1 MSTLRTSQCDLMDF
15 FRESSFDPDERL
27 ISVPDSLFQKRLFD
41 ISLLILALPLLVPLL
56 FIVSGMVLLVSRG
69 PVIFRQERVGRMGRR
84 FMCYKFRTM
93 RVDAE
98 TVVHQQ
104 HLNELIRSELPMTKL
119 DNKGDTRLIP
129 FGRLLRATGLD
140 ELPQCFNVLRGEM
153 SLIGPRPCTPY
164 EFQYYL
170 PSQKKRFQV
179 PPGIT
184 GLWQVSGK
192 NKTTFTQMAEFDVFY
207 ATNHS
212 IRMDL
217 EILLLTVPV
226 VVRQIV
232 GR

>member
-1 MSTLRTSQCDLMDF
+1 MEF
-15 FRESSFDPDERL
+15 FRESSFEERL
-27 ISVPDSLFQKRLFD
+27 ISVPDALVAKRLLD
-41 ISLLILALPLLVPLL
+41 LALLIVALPLLVALL
-56 FIVSGMVLLVSRG
+56 LIVSGIVLIVSRG
-69 PVIFRQERVGRMGRR
+69 PVIFRQVRIGQMGRR
-84 FMCYKFRTM
+84 FTCYKFRTM

-98 TVVHQQ
+98 SVVHEK
-104 HLNELIRSELPMTKL
+104 HLNELIRSELPLTKL

-153 SLIGPRPCTPY
+153 SLVGPRPCTPY
-164 EFQYYL
+164 EFEYYL
-170 PSQKKRFQV
+170 PWQKKRFQV

-184 GLWQVSGK
+184 GLWQVKGK

-212 IRMDL
+212 IKMDL

-226 VVRQIV
+226 VLRQIV

>member
-1 MSTLRTSQCDLMDF
+1 MEF
-15 FRESSFDPDERL
+15 FRETSFERDERL
-27 ISVPDSLFQKRLFD
+27 ISVSDSLFQKRLLD
-41 ISLLILALPLLVPLL
+41 ISLLIVALPLLAPLFL
-56 FIVSGMVLLVSRG
+56 IVSGIVRLVSRG
-69 PVIFRQERVGRMGRR
+69 PVIFRQERIGQMGRR
-84 FMCYKFRTM
+84 FTCYKFRTM

-104 HLNELIRSELPMTKL
+104 HLSELIRSELPMTKL
-119 DNKGDTRLIP
+119 DNKGDPRLIP
-129 FGRLLRATGLD
+129 FGRLLRAAGLD
-140 ELPQCFNVLRGEM
+140 ELPQCLNVLRGEM
-153 SLIGPRPCTPY
+153 SLVGPRPCTPY

-170 PSQKKRFQV
+170 PWQKKRFQV

-207 ATNHS
+207 ATHHS
-212 IRMDL
+212 LRMDL
-217 EILLLTVPV
+217 EILMLTFPA